1 VIKNYF
7 LRRTLLLIPIL
18 FAVITIVFAFLRL
31 IPGDPVE
38 AMLGESARA
47 ADVAA
52 MRKELLLDQPL
63 LKQYFH
69 YLGGVFRGDLGN
81 SWNTRV
87 PVASAI
93 MTRLP
98 ATLELAV
105 GGMTIAILIAFPLG
119 ILAAKSVNRWPDRI
133 AMVMAVAASAIP
145 HFWLAPLLILLFS
158 IYLGW
163 FPVSGTGT
171 PLHAILPSLTLGLA
185 LAAIL
190 VRMIRSSMLE
200 ELQSDYIR
208 TARAKGTSERAILW
222 KHALPNALLPVLTIL
237 GLQFGSLLTG
247 AIITETI
254 FSWPGIG
261 RLLIQAIYSRDY
273 PLVQGCILIFA
284 VLYAFVNL
292 LVDILYG
299 ALDPRIQFK

>member
-1 VIKNYF
+1 MKNYF
-7 LRRTLLLIPIL
+7 VRRTLLLIPIL
-18 FAVITIVFAFLRL
+18 FAVITIVFSFLRL

-38 AMLGESARA
+38 AMLGESARS

-87 PVASAI
+87 PVASSI
-93 MTRLP
+93 MIRLP
-98 ATLELAV
+98 ATLTLAA
-105 GGMTIAILIAFPLG
+105 GGMIIAIVIAFPLG
-119 ILAAKSVNRWPDRI
+119 ILAAKNVNRWPDRI

-171 PLHAILPSLTLGLA
+171 PLHAILPSFTLGVS

-208 TARAKGTSERAILW
+208 TARAKGTSARAILW
-222 KHALPNALLPVLTIL
+222 KHALPNAMLPVLTIL

-273 PLVQGCILIFA
+273 PLVQGCILVFA
-284 VLYAFVNL
+284 ILYALVNL
-292 LVDILYG
+292 LVDLLYG

>member
-1 VIKNYF
+1 MKNYF
-7 LRRTLLLIPIL
+7 VRRTLLLIPIL

-38 AMLGESARA
+38 AMLGEGARS

-63 LKQYFH
+63 VTQYFH
-69 YLGGVFRGDLGN
+69 YLGDVFRGDLGS

-93 MTRLP
+93 VSRLP
-98 ATLELAV
+98 ATLELAA
-105 GGMTIAILIAFPLG
+105 GGMLIAILVAFPLG
-119 ILAAKSVNRWPDRI
+119 IIAAKNVNRWPDRI
-133 AMVMAVAASAIP
+133 AMVLAVAASAIP

-158 IYLGW
+158 IYLGL

-171 PLHAILPSLTLGLA
+171 FLHAVLPSLTLGLA

-208 TARAKGTSERAILW
+208 TARAKGTSERLILW
-222 KHALPNALLPVLTIL
+222 KHALRNAMLPVLTIL

-261 RLLIQAIYSRDY
+261 RLLIQAINSRDY

-299 ALDPRIQFK
+299 ALDPRIQLK

>member
-1 VIKNYF
+1 MKNYF
-7 LRRTLLLIPIL
+7 VRRTLLLIPIL

-38 AMLGESARA
+38 AMLGEGARS

-69 YLGGVFRGDLGN
+69 YLRGVFRGDLGN

-87 PVASAI
+87 PVATAI
-93 MTRLP
+93 ISRLP
-98 ATLELAV
+98 ATLVLAA
-105 GGMTIAILIAFPLG
+105 GGMLIAILIAFPLG
-119 ILAAKSVNRWPDRI
+119 ILAAKNVNRWPDRI

-158 IYLGW
+158 ISLGW

-171 PLHAILPSLTLGLA
+171 PLYAVLPSFTLGLA

-208 TARAKGTSERAILW
+208 TARAKGTSERTILW
-222 KHALPNALLPVLTIL
+222 RHALPNAMLPVLTIL

-273 PLVQGCILIFA
+273 PLVQGCILVFA
-284 VLYAFVNL
+284 SLYALVNL
-292 LVDILYG
+292 IVDLLYG
-299 ALDPRIQFK
+299 VLDPRIQFK